1 MKQDHRLIF
10 AVGLLT
16 LSAVLY
22 SGFLAW
28 SNKQTTLAENT
39 AIVSSADE
47 QTGQLPQLESLPA
60 ATGSI
65 DNLTKAIETDANNQE
80 ALLQSQ
86 ESEADAV
93 TSDAS
98 AMEGFGGVYNEDDY

>member
-1 MKQDHRLIF
+1 MKQDHKLVF
-10 AVGLLT
+10 AVGLLA

-22 SGFLAW
+22 SGFFAW
-28 SNKQTTLAENT
+28 SEKQTTPAENT
-39 AIVSSADE
+39 AIVSPDDE
-47 QTGQLPQLESLPA
+47 QTGHLPQLESLPA

-65 DNLTKAIETDANNQE
+65 DDLTQAIQTDANNQQ

-93 TSDAS
+93 TADAS
-98 AMEGFGGVYNEDDY
+98 AIEGFGGVYNENDY